1 MAKKI
6 KFSPLLIIGLV
17 TILTVSCKKEDS
29 ISVNSLNLLN
39 WSEKNYSV
47 LNQLIEDYGTG
58 GKYYD
63 EKKAPYAV
71 FDWDQ
76 TCAHFDVEEAV
87 MRYQLVNILFKMTKD
102 QFRNDLLKATING
115 VTKLSEAYKS
125 VNLTDINTDL
135 INDYNFLYDNFI
147 GSGSTMTLNEIQAT
161 SQYKDFIAKI
171 PFLYNGYCE
180 TTGIGAEYGYPWQHS
195 LLAGHTIVEVNLLA
209 KEAIDYELGN
219 KLSKQTWQSPAG
231 FQTSTGIISYSYITG
246 LRVFPEIQNL
256 ISNFKSHG
264 IEVFIVSASYKPVV
278 EVFSGIGN
286 YGYNVPADH
295 VIAMELATSGDG
307 KILPQYKAGWIIT
320 QRQGKVD
327 AINRVIKQEL
337 GKNWD
342 PLFSAGDSDGD
353 YEMLTMF
360 PDMKLTLIWNRVKG
374 GDIGKLCKQA
384 VDESNFAMPR
394 YILQGRNENTGL
406 VIPCS
411 ESILLGSTVLQLLA
425 Q

>member
-71 FDWDQ
+71 FNWDQ

-307 KILPQYKAGWIIT
+307 
-320 QRQGKVD
+320 
-327 AINRVIKQEL
+327 
-337 GKNWD
+337 
-342 PLFSAGDSDGD
+342 
-353 YEMLTMF
+353 
-360 PDMKLTLIWNRVKG
+360 
-374 GDIGKLCKQA
+374 
-384 VDESNFAMPR
+384 
-394 YILQGRNENTGL
+394 
-406 VIPCS
+406 
-411 ESILLGSTVLQLLA
+411 
-425 Q
+425 